1 MSRIRSITNYRGEV
15 SWRRRGSWEELVVT
29 SKQRLPKYHGEGD
42 IQVNGINSS
51 EEYVILPHE
60 VKEVR
65 RDQNNPFRVTIIFRV
80 GN

>member
-1 MSRIRSITNYRGEV
+1 VI
-15 SWRRRGSWEELVVT
+15 T
-29 SKQRLPKYHGEGD
+29 SKQRLPKYLGEGD

-65 RDQNNPFRVTIIFRV
+65 RDQNNPFQVTIIFRV